1 MSWLKKTVLF
11 LLVLVAAG
19 IGLLL
24 VAATNEEVAS
34 LSEMSLKDSTR
45 LIRWGAAGSVIIFWD
60 NLISLWANHK
70 GLDDEQTQRAISMRW
85 RVAAWFVAFELI
97 VIEAL
102 PVRILGNI

>member
-1 MSWLKKTVLF
+1 MSWLKKTLLF

-24 VAATNEEVAS
+24 VAATTEEVAS
-34 LSEMSLKDSTR
+34 LSEISLKDSTR
-45 LIRWGAAGSVIIFWD
+45 LIRWGTAGAVIIFWD

-70 GLDDEQTQRAISMRW
+70 GLDDEQAERAISMRW

-102 PVRILGNI
+102 PVTILGNI